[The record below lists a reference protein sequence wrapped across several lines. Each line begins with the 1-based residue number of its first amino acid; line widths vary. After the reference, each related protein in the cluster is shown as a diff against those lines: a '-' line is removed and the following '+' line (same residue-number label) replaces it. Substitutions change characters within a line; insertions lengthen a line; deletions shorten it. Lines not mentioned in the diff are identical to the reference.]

1 MYKCFFKRLIDFIIA
16 LCTLAFIWPIL
27 LLITIGCI
35 LPIKVQEHSL
45 LRNVLERMEE
55 YSV

>member
-27 LLITIGCI
+27 LLITIW
-35 LPIKVQEHSL
+35 LYL
-45 LRNVLERMEE
+45 L
-55 YSV
+55 